1 MEMNRERSGRAAW
14 VAHRGEEETE
24 DDCKGKRKK
33 KTNSL
38 LLERMTK
45 TNLKGIIRKIT
56 KLIHLTSE
64 G

>member
-38 LLERMTK
+38 FVGENDKNKSR
-45 TNLKGIIRKIT
+45 G
-56 KLIHLTSE
+56 HH
-64 G
+64 